1 MKFTRAKQ
9 IRGEV
14 TIPGDKSISHRAVM
28 FGSLAEGATEVT
40 GFLRGADCLSTIDCF
55 RRLGISIEDK
65 DERILIHGKGLHG
78 LSAPA
83 QILDAGNS
91 GTTTRLISGIL
102 SGQAFETTLT
112 GDASIQKR
120 PMERIIEPLSQMGAS
135 ITSLS
140 GNGCAPLR
148 IQGRPL
154 HGIHYT
160 TNVASAQVKSS
171 ILLAGLYADAPT
183 SVTEPALSR
192 NHSELMLHFFG
203 ADVKSEGTTAT
214 IQPEPKL
221 IGQKVQVPGDIS
233 SAAYFIAAGCIT
245 PDSELLIQNVGTNP
259 TRDGILHVCKMMNA
273 NVTLLN
279 ENMDSG
285 EPTADLLVR
294 TSSLQGCIIEGD
306 LIPTLIDELPII
318 AVMAC
323 FAEGTTVI
331 RDAAELK
338 VKESD
343 RIAVMTENLTAMG
356 AKVTATDDGMIIE
369 GGHTL
374 HGAVVDSHLDHR
386 IAMSF
391 AVAALNADGETEIL
405 GADCVNISY
414 PAFYRDLQKIQQ

>member
-120 PMERIIEPLSQMGAS
+120 PMGRIIEPLSQMGAS

-160 TNVASAQVKSS
+160 TKVASAQVKSS
-171 ILLAGLYADAPT
+171 ILLAGLYADTPT

-192 NHSELMLHFFG
+192 NHSELMY
-203 ADVKSEGTTAT
+203 
-214 IQPEPKL
+214 
-221 IGQKVQVPGDIS
+221 IS
-233 SAAYFIAAGCIT
+233 SA
-245 PDSELLIQNVGTNP
+245 
-259 TRDGILHVCKMMNA
+259 RM
-273 NVTLLN
+273 
-279 ENMDSG
+279 
-285 EPTADLLVR
+285 
-294 TSSLQGCIIEGD
+294 
-306 LIPTLIDELPII
+306 
-318 AVMAC
+318 
-323 FAEGTTVI
+323 
-331 RDAAELK
+331 
-338 VKESD
+338 
-343 RIAVMTENLTAMG
+343 
-356 AKVTATDDGMIIE
+356 
-369 GGHTL
+369 
-374 HGAVVDSHLDHR
+374 
-386 IAMSF
+386 
-391 AVAALNADGETEIL
+391 
-405 GADCVNISY
+405 
-414 PAFYRDLQKIQQ
+414 

>member
-120 PMERIIEPLSQMGAS
+120 PMGRIIEPLSQMGAS

-154 HGIHYT
+154 ARHSLYNEGGFRPGK
-160 TNVASAQVKSS
+160 VFASAGRSLCGHAHQRDGTGTV
-171 ILLAGLYADAPT
+171 P
-183 SVTEPALSR
+183 EP
-192 NHSELMLHFFG
+192 FG
-203 ADVKSEGTTAT
+203 ADVTF
-214 IQPEPKL
+214 L
-221 IGQKVQVPGDIS
+221 RR
-233 SAAYFIAAGCIT
+233 GC
-245 PDSELLIQNVGTNP
+245 E
-259 TRDGILHVCKMMNA
+259 
-273 NVTLLN
+273 
-279 ENMDSG
+279 E
-285 EPTADLLVR
+285 
-294 TSSLQGCIIEGD
+294 
-306 LIPTLIDELPII
+306 
-318 AVMAC
+318 
-323 FAEGTTVI
+323 
-331 RDAAELK
+331 
-338 VKESD
+338 
-343 RIAVMTENLTAMG
+343 
-356 AKVTATDDGMIIE
+356 
-369 GGHTL
+369 
-374 HGAVVDSHLDHR
+374 
-386 IAMSF
+386 
-391 AVAALNADGETEIL
+391 
-405 GADCVNISY
+405 
-414 PAFYRDLQKIQQ
+414 